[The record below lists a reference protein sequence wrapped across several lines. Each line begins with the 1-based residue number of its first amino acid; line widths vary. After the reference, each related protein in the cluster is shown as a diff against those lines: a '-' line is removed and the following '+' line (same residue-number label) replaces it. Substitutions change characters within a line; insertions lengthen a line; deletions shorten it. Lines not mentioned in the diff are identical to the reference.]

1 MFKGVGIVLILL
13 GAAAILLP
21 NLAALSVVLFAG
33 WVLVI
38 ASVLIFGSAFAIRDG
53 SGMAVRILWAIVA
66 LIAGLILLFNP
77 DAGISTLTLILGIY
91 FILMGGVRLAVAMR
105 ERGHSGAGWLATS
118 GALSL
123 IIGLIIILDFQNSKD
138 WAIGL
143 LLGIDFIFAG
153 WALLMVGI
161 SAGRLEEGP

>member
-1 MFKGVGIVLILL
+1 
-13 GAAAILLP
+13 
-21 NLAALSVVLFAG
+21 
-33 WVLVI
+33 
-38 ASVLIFGSAFAIRDG
+38 
-53 SGMAVRILWAIVA
+53 MAVRILWAIVA